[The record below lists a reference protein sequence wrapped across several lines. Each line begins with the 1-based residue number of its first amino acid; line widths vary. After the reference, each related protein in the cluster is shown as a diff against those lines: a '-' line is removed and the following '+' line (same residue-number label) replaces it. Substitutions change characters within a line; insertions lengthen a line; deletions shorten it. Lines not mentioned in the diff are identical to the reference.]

1 MSIDISV
8 LGILG
13 AGTMGTG
20 IAQVAAQADLEV
32 RLVDV
37 SAEALQR
44 SRERLSR
51 SVQES
56 LQREKL
62 TPAQA
67 ERIPRLISWDL
78 VPEHLADADWV
89 IEATV
94 EDLQVKEQA
103 LRQIAALL
111 PEDVPLASNTSSF
124 SIKHLAEVSGRPQRF
139 LGMHFF
145 NPPPAMKLVEIIPTE
160 RTLMAVVDAALALCT
175 RLGKT
180 PLVVPDVPGFVVNR
194 GFAALVS
201 AALELWDQ
209 GAPPESID
217 QALEMGLGHR
227 MGPLRTADLVGLDI
241 MLALLNSL
249 HEQTGHPR
257 FSVPERFVALVQS
270 GRLGKKTGE
279 GFYRYED

>member
-1 MSIDISV
+1 
-8 LGILG
+8 
-13 AGTMGTG
+13 
-20 IAQVAAQADLEV
+20 
-32 RLVDV
+32 
-37 SAEALQR
+37 
-44 SRERLSR
+44 
-51 SVQES
+51 
-56 LQREKL
+56 
-62 TPAQA
+62 
-67 ERIPRLISWDL
+67 
-78 VPEHLADADWV
+78 
-89 IEATV
+89 
-94 EDLQVKEQA
+94 
-103 LRQIAALL
+103 
-111 PEDVPLASNTSSF
+111 
-124 SIKHLAEVSGRPQRF
+124 
-139 LGMHFF
+139 
-145 NPPPAMKLVEIIPTE
+145 
-160 RTLMAVVDAALALCT
+160 MAVVDAALALCT